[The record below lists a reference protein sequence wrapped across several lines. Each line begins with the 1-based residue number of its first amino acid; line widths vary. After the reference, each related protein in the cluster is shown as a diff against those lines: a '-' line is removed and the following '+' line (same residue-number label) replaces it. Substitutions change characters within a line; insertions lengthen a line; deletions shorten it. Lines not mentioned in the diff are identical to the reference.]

1 MKSNILTLV
10 LPLILSTIH
19 ADEFFPKS
27 DWKDQPNPLAS
38 PHAEIGGNINIF
50 AGQNPQSFNY
60 YLDNNSFSSQ
70 LFSAMFDT
78 LLDINPATLNDEP
91 LIAERWSI
99 SDDKTVFTFW
109 LDKKATWSDG
119 MPITAADVKWTFDA
133 IKNPKNL
140 TGVHK
145 VSLEKF
151 HSPEIVNP
159 HQIKFTAKEVHWRNL
174 LAVSRMEVLPKH
186 IFENKDFNK
195 INFEFPV
202 VSGLYKIREVK
213 ELMYVKIER
222 RSNYWNRGAKREQGT
237 GNFQS
242 LTFKFFAD
250 RQNAF
255 EAFKKGQIDLYPVYT
270 ARLWVNA
277 TKGEKFDKNW
287 IVKQKIHNH
296 SPVGFQGFAMNM
308 RKPPF
313 NDIKVRK
320 AMAHLL
326 DRGKMNKTLMYDQY
340 FLHKSYYEDLYS
352 DKQPCKNKL
361 IKFDKDKARKLLAE
375 AGWKGNPKTGILE
388 KDGVPFQF
396 NFLTRDMSV
405 DKFLSIYSE
414 DLKDVGIKLD
424 INRKDWAA
432 WSKDM
437 DQFNFDM
444 TWASWGPS
452 LYKDPEGMWASKE
465 ADRKAGNNVTGFK
478 NNEVDRYVEQQRIIF
493 DINKRNELTRNVDQL
508 IYDTNPYVLLWNI
521 NYTRLLY
528 WNKFGMPKTVL
539 DKYGREKA
547 AYAYW
552 WYDEDSAADL
562 DDGMEQKIALPAK
575 PLTIKFD
582 AEMGQ

>member
-1 MKSNILTLV
+1 MKFNIAIFLSI
-10 LPLILSTIH
+10 LIISTSH
-19 ADEFFPKS
+19 ADEFFPKK
-27 DWKDQPNPLAS
+27 DWKDQSNPLAS
-38 PHAEIGGNINIF
+38 TYAEVGGNINVF

-60 YLDNNSFSSQ
+60 YLDNNTFSKEV
-70 LFSAMFDT
+70 FSAMFDT
-78 LLDINPATLNDEP
+78 ILSKNPVTLDEEP

-109 LDKKATWSDG
+109 LDKKAKWSDG
-119 MPITAADVKWTFDA
+119 TLITADDVKWTFDT
-133 IKNPKNL
+133 IMDPKNL

-151 HSPEIVNP
+151 HSPTVINS
-159 HQIKFTAKEVHWRNL
+159 HQISFTAKEVHWRNL
-174 LAVSRMEVLPKH
+174 LSIATLEILPKH
-186 IFENKDFNK
+186 VFKNKDFNK

-202 VSGLYKIREVK
+202 VSGFYKISDVK
-213 ELMYVKIER
+213 ELMYVKLER
-222 RSNYWNRGAKREQGT
+222 RLDYWNRKAKRNQGT
-237 GNFQS
+237 ENFQT

-270 ARLWVNA
+270 ARLWINE

-313 NDIKVRK
+313 NDINVRK

-326 DRGKMNKTLMYDQY
+326 DREKMNKTLMYDQY
-340 FLHKSYYEDLYS
+340 FLHKSYYEDLYT
-352 DKQPCKNKL
+352 DDQPNTNEFV
-361 IKFDKDKARKLLAE
+361 KFDKTIARKLLRE

-388 KDGVPFQF
+388 KDGIPFQF

-414 DLKDVGIKLD
+414 DLKDAGIKLE

-444 TWASWGPS
+444 TWASWGAS
-452 LYKDPEGMWASKE
+452 LYKDPEGMWSSKE
-465 ADRKAGNNVTGFK
+465 ADRLAGNNVTGFK
-478 NNEVDRYVEQQRIIF
+478 NNEVDKIVEQQKIIF
-493 DINKRNELTRNVDQL
+493 DINKRNQLAKNVDKL
-508 IYDTNPYVLLWNI
+508 VYDTYPYVLLWNI

-528 WNKFGMPKTVL
+528 WNKFGMPETIL

-547 AYAYW
+547 AYSYW
-552 WYDEDSAADL
+552 WFDEDSAADL
-562 DDGMEQKIALPAK
+562 DDAIKQKKTLPAK
-575 PLTIKFD
+575 ALTVKFD
-582 AEMGQ
+582 AEFGK